1 MGADMSRN
9 KNLAGQSVKQGGYT
23 VTYDKNG
30 YAKKAVKDGGAS
42 ATSSKKTTHANDSAA
57 HKEAYEAAKRG
68 DWDAVGVAVYK
79 IGRASCRERV

>member
-42 ATSSKKTTHANDSAA
+42 AAAYARKIMPDWGGVGLYKAQGFTHIDVREDRS
-57 HKEAYEAAKRG
+57 
-68 DWDAVGVAVYK
+68 DWNG
-79 IGRASCRERV
+79 